1 MMTWGCR
8 LLFSSLLQIGNF
20 GEGKKKTTHTSK
32 STFFE
37 KLQLGHVRS
46 LLASHHVD
54 PNESEASW
62 KIKMGTMDHSCNFW
76 NISGDI
82 HGDIHAEEELLIEKS

>member
-1 MMTWGCR
+1 LEILER
-8 LLFSSLLQIGNF
+8 
-20 GEGKKKTTHTSK
+20 EKKTKNTHVK

-62 KIKMGTMDHSCNFW
+62 KIKMGTKWDHSCNFW

-82 HGDIHAEEELLIEKS
+82 HGDIHAEEELLIEKIMIPKNL